1 MPIDLFRDSDHT
13 SPAFS
18 GFINWQSRPSLNC
31 DVRTKEFFVKSGE
44 VTFAAFDEGAA
55 DLFVV
60 AFGQLF
66 EWPENPIVNGN
77 SSTTAEA
84 VLAYYLKH
92 KSMPQNFSG
101 EFCAVIVDRNSGNTT
116 LVTDHTATRPLYY
129 VADNRGVAFS
139 TDASSL
145 LPHCR
150 NPQDLDPDIVAYQLN
165 GFHHLAP
172 SRMMVREIWRVQ
184 PATNLT
190 LQKSGTKEVEY
201 WKPEDSPSIRYVN
214 ENEYFEH
221 AVELLKK
228 VTIER
233 TPKDAVFGS
242 HLSGGLDSTA
252 ITTIA
257 CELRN
262 RVGATPPICFAWQ
275 PPALPGEAPTSDQK
289 ILALCEAFLGLK
301 AQNITPDANTARKY
315 MEFDPAVYEYASD
328 LLSELEVM
336 TSAKNSNVT
345 KILSGWGGD
354 QVFSFSGRHPDMTNR
369 LRFYRHLFKKHFLS
383 GVERKEII
391 TIHPPK
397 VSRFYNFSLDASR
410 RTAHQAQISNI
421 RSQVLSRRMAG
432 WSVVGARHNLQ
443 YSYPLLD
450 RRILDFALGIPDN
463 LFRRQTHKRWLM
475 RQTLKGMIP
484 DKLRWYTDKSEPSR
498 VSHSFK
504 LLSEIEETLSEELSN
519 SNSISN
525 WRLGYINQK
534 ILNALV
540 NTHRDDDHTIRRKP
554 NLLKLGAFLNSGKK
568 LKNQI
573 FLTMKSK
580 LTYQ

>member
-1 MPIDLFRDSDHT
+1 M
-13 SPAFS
+13 
-18 GFINWQSRPSLNC
+18 
-31 DVRTKEFFVKSGE
+31 FVESGE

-77 SSTTAEA
+77 RSTTAEA
-84 VLAYYLKH
+84 VLACFLKH

-116 LVTDHTATRPLYY
+116 LVIDHTATRPLYY

-145 LPHCR
+145 LSHCR

-165 GFHHLAP
+165 GFHHLTP
-172 SRMMVREIWRVQ
+172 GRMMVREIRRGQ
-184 PATNLT
+184 PATILT

-201 WKPEDSPSIRYVN
+201 WKPEDSPSFRYVN

-221 AVELLKK
+221 AVELLKN

-233 TPKDAVFGS
+233 TPENAVFGS
-242 HLSGGLDSTA
+242 HLSGGLDSTT

-257 CELRN
+257 CEHRN
-262 RVGATPPICFAWQ
+262 HVGATPPICYAWQ
-275 PPALPGEAPTSDQK
+275 PPTLPGETPTSDQQ

-301 AQNITPDANTARKY
+301 VQNITPDANTARNY

-328 LLSELEVM
+328 LLLELEVM

-354 QVFSFSGRHPDMTNR
+354 QAFSFSGRNPAVSNPI
-369 LRFYRHLFKKHFLS
+369 RFYPHLFKKHF
-383 GVERKEII
+383 I
-391 TIHPPK
+391 TGSKLGQSITVPPPQIGRYYGLK
-397 VSRFYNFSLDASR
+397 LDVSR
-410 RTAHQAQISNI
+410 RTTHQTQISNI
-421 RSQVLSRRMAG
+421 RSQVLARRMAG

-443 YSYPLLD
+443 YSYPTA
-450 RRILDFALGIPDN
+450 R
-463 LFRRQTHKRWLM
+463 
-475 RQTLKGMIP
+475 
-484 DKLRWYTDKSEPSR
+484 
-498 VSHSFK
+498 
-504 LLSEIEETLSEELSN
+504 
-519 SNSISN
+519 
-525 WRLGYINQK
+525 
-534 ILNALV
+534 
-540 NTHRDDDHTIRRKP
+540 
-554 NLLKLGAFLNSGKK
+554 
-568 LKNQI
+568 
-573 FLTMKSK
+573 
-580 LTYQ
+580 